1 MKSLLE
7 VTDLSIEFGV
17 PLDPQRVVCEVS
29 FSVAA
34 GETVVVVGESGS
46 GKSITALGIARL
58 LPSSARVTSGVVRL
72 DGIDLLRLPAYQM
85 CGVRGA
91 RIGFV
96 FQEPQSALNPVLSI
110 GAQIGEAVTR
120 HQGLHGRVRAARVE
134 QLLEAVGIDDP
145 ARRRGEYPHQYSG
158 GMKQR
163 AMLAMALAGQP
174 QLLIADEPTTA
185 LDVTV
190 QAQILSLLKSLQ
202 QSSAMGML
210 FITHDLAVAYQI
222 ADRVLV
228 MKAGQIVE
236 SGTRHALFARPAH
249 PYTQHLLAVS
259 PRIGST
265 AKAAVGVVA
274 AAGPLLDVR
283 GLSIRYPLKRG
294 VLQRVVGHVAAVE
307 DVSLSLNAG
316 ETLAVVGESGSGKTT
331 LARGILRL
339 LEVSHG
345 SVRFHNED
353 FMALTNQALRSRRR
367 ALQIVFQD
375 PYASMN
381 PRLTVRQIVL
391 EGLTTHGLG
400 NTRDERE
407 DRVDEVLSWVGLE
420 PAHKGRYPH
429 EFSGGQRQRIC
440 IARALAVEPEIL
452 VCDEPTSALDVS
464 VQDQVLKLLRSLQE
478 RFGLAYLFITHNLAV
493 VAEIAD
499 RVVVMHRGRVV
510 ESGSCAD
517 VLNSPSHPYTQSL
530 VAAVPRIP

>member
-7 VTDLSIEFGV
+7 VTNLSIEFGA
-17 PLDPQRVVCEVS
+17 PLDPQRVVREVS

-46 GKSITALGIARL
+46 GKSITALSIARL

-85 CGVRGA
+85 CGIRGA
-91 RIGFV
+91 RIGVV
-96 FQEPQSALNPVLSI
+96 FQEPQSALNPVMSI

-120 HQGLHGRVRAARVE
+120 HQRLRGRARAARVVA
-134 QLLEAVGIDDP
+134 LLEAVGIDEP
-145 ARRRGEYPHQYSG
+145 ARRCDEYPHQYSG

-236 SGTRHALFARPAH
+236 AGTRDALFARPAH

-259 PRIGST
+259 PRIGSI
-265 AKAAVGVVA
+265 AKAAIGGVA
-274 AAGPLLDVR
+274 RASPLLEVR
-283 GLSIRYPLKRG
+283 GLSVRYPLKRG

-345 SVRFHNED
+345 TVRFHDED

-381 PRLTVRQIVL
+381 PRLTVRQIIL
-391 EGLTTHGLG
+391 EGLTTHHLG
-400 NTRDERE
+400 ETREQRE
-407 DRVDEVLSWVGLE
+407 ERVDEVLGWVGLE
-420 PAHKGRYPH
+420 ATHKARYPH

-440 IARALAVEPEIL
+440 IARALAVAPEIL

-530 VAAVPRIP
+530 LAAVPRIP